1 MENSRSTFFLVIFT
15 ISALCWLG
23 AGILKNFQIGNLLEF
38 GTVELKQTLTA
49 EVERTAYDTIAKLSV
64 IIFIFYPLVLI
75 SGISYLKTTHRIMKN
90 EGWLLM
96 STILVLMFIPVEF
109 YCFWLDWKIVGLNYW
124 GEWPLEEFRKAF
136 LQRLTA
142 LAGLPFVAQ
151 LCYYTIPILVIFK
164 PLRKSTP

>member
-1 MENSRSTFFLVIFT
+1 M
-15 ISALCWLG
+15 
-23 AGILKNFQIGNLLEF
+23 KNIQIGNLLEF
-38 GTVELKQTLTA
+38 GTVELKQTLTV

-64 IIFIFYPLVLI
+64 IIFIFYPFVLI
-75 SGISYLKTTHRIMKN
+75 AGISYLKTTQRTMKN

-96 STILVLMFIPVEF
+96 CTILLFMFVPVEI

-136 LQRLTA
+136 VLRLTA
-142 LAGLPFVAQ
+142 FAGLPFIGQ

-164 PLRKSTP
+164 PFRKSTL